1 MALGKIK
8 KNIIGAGTKRSSDQS
23 EDGSAK
29 WLKGIADQ
37 ESDLALIKQREEV
50 EDYRV
55 VPKHHVVINKTNA
68 RELDI
73 DPAWLIENREVI
85 EFGEQ
90 ANLDD
95 DAWFDRYLSNLKEN
109 IENANFLNDCI
120 NIATFAR
127 EIGKP
132 ENIMQAIVVF
142 INDGKFN
149 IISGERRFLCHFFW
163 NEPVVSVK
171 VWRERPTPLEFKI
184 LERQE
189 NHLREGLTSYE
200 MFLSDAAVYEA
211 ALNESK
217 NNKVTIRDFCSL
229 IKINKSQA
237 GKVVKLVECRASGDD
252 YGLFESF
259 KEGVIGVE
267 AAYLLATLDKKT
279 RKPCMDVIKTKTSV
293 SLGALETMLEQ
304 DAKKPETKEK
314 QVSPI
319 KLVRK
324 GNKDAVVFLL
334 NEMVER
340 LEDEA
345 LKNQIEEINLTNFKG
360 VSAAMEALMSYIE
373 DNKV

>member
-1 MALGKIK
+1 MGPLGKIR
-8 KNIIGAGTKRSSDQS
+8 KNVKSASDDSSG
-23 EDGSAK
+23 GSGK

-37 ESDLALIKQREEV
+37 EDEQELIKQREDV

-55 VPKHHVVINKTNA
+55 VPKHHMVINKTNA

-73 DPAWLIENREVI
+73 NPEWLIKNRETI
-85 EFGEQ
+85 EFGEN
-90 ANLDD
+90 ANLEDD
-95 DAWFDRYLSNLKEN
+95 EWFDEYLRNLKEH
-109 IENANFLNDCI
+109 IKEDNFLNDCI

-132 ENIMQAIVVF
+132 ENIMQPIVVF
-142 INDGKFN
+142 MNDGKFN

-267 AAYLLATLDKKT
+267 AAYLLASLDKKT
-279 RKPCMDVIKTKTSV
+279 RKSCMDVIKTKTSV

-360 VSAAMEALMSYIE
+360 VSAAMEALMNYIE